1 MTNPAD
7 PPERSLKLSARQSRK
22 QPLTERDGVTLREEL
37 RSYSLDRVDCK
48 SWNGAIREWRS
59 YIRSKRGVDH
69 VYENTE
75 TGEEAVS
82 GSSPHRFAK
91 DYADTQYAKLKDLE
105 RGVKERFGRS
115 LHSSMLTLTGSSR
128 PDGEPLP
135 PVDHLDQL
143 LESWSAVSRDL
154 RRTLDDYRSARLAI
168 LEPHPGDGPNN
179 GYFHIHIAVFTDG
192 KIAAEEFESV
202 LGKHVKH
209 CDIAEPAQH
218 TTDEIQVRHVGRDRD
233 WKYNHAL
240 SEGIEWL
247 PETIQNLA
255 GYLAEYLGTSWD
267 DPLEQPE
274 HVQAANSV
282 LWATERQRWRPCQT
296 AQQIMSLDQP
306 ESSDD
311 WELTAIEIDGDRREV
326 DPDQGGV
333 DRFETGYDPPDVPAD

>member
-7 PPERSLKLSARQSRK
+7 PPERSFKLSARQSRK
-22 QPLTERDGVTLREEL
+22 QPLTERDGVTLREEV
-37 RSYSLDRVDCK
+37 RSYSLNQDCK
-48 SWNGAIREWRS
+48 TWNGAIREWRH

-105 RGVKERFGRS
+105 RGVKERFGRR
-115 LHSSMLTLTGSSR
+115 LHTAMLTLTGSSR

-143 LESWSAVSRDL
+143 LESWDSVSREL
-154 RRTLDDYRSARLAI
+154 RRVLSDYRSARLAI
-168 LEPHPGDGPNN
+168 LEPHPGNGPNN
-179 GYFHIHIAVFTDG
+179 GYFHIHIAVFVDG
-192 KIAAEEFESV
+192 KIAAEEFEPV
-202 LGKHVKH
+202 LRRHVDH
-209 CDIAEPAQH
+209 SPIAEPAQH
-218 TTDEIQVRHVGRDRD
+218 TTDEIQVRHVGKERD
-233 WKYNHAL
+233 WKNNHAL
-240 SEGIEWL
+240 AEGLRFDSESID
-247 PETIQNLA
+247 NLA

-267 DPLEQPE
+267 DPLDAPE
-274 HVQAANSV
+274 FEQAANAV
-282 LWATERQRWRPCQT
+282 LWSTERQRWRPCQT

-306 ESSDD
+306 EPSDE
-311 WELTAIEIDGDRREV
+311 WELVAVEIDGDRREV

-333 DRFETGYDPPDVPAD
+333 DRFETGYDPPDVPDD